1 MPVIA
6 TLTLNPTIDESTS
19 VDHVVPENKLR
30 CGQPTY
36 EPGGGGLNVSRAI
49 RNLGGESVVLW
60 TRGGP
65 AGQLLSELLEKEGL
79 RNEPIPISGI
89 TRTNFIVL
97 ETSTKLQYRFGMPGP
112 ELTEEEEERC
122 LEAVRRLRPV
132 PDYLVVSGSLPPGLG
147 ADFCARVAKAVPAS
161 TRVVVD
167 TSGEP
172 LRRALEAGVYL
183 VKPNLRELGQSVGRE
198 LKHDPGIEEAA
209 GELVRDGRARGV
221 VVSLG
226 AAGALVASEEGF
238 ERVRSPTVPIQSK
251 VGAGDSMVAGMVLAL
266 SRGLPLR
273 EAVRYGVAAGAG
285 AVMTAGTELCRLED
299 VERLYAQ
306 MGRGAA

>member
-1 MPVIA
+1 MPGIA
-6 TLTLNPTIDESTS
+6 TLTLNPTIDESTT
-19 VDHVVPENKLR
+19 VDHVVPEHKLR
-30 CGQPTY
+30 CAQPTY

-79 RNEPIPISGI
+79 RNESIPISGF

-97 ETSTKLQYRFGMPGP
+97 EMATTLQYRFGMPGP
-112 ELTEEEEERC
+112 ELTEEEAERC

-147 ADFCARVAKAVPAS
+147 DDFCARVAKAVPAS

-198 LKHDPGIEEAA
+198 LRDDPAIEEAA
-209 GELVRDGRARGV
+209 RELVRDGRAQVV
-221 VVSLG
+221 VVSVG
-226 AAGALVASEEGF
+226 AGGALVVSAEGL
-238 ERVRSPTVPIQSK
+238 ERVRSPTVPIKSK
-251 VGAGDSMVAGMVLAL
+251 VGAGDSMVGGMVLAL

-273 EAVRYGVAAGAG
+273 EVVRYGVSAGAG
-285 AVMTAGTELCRLED
+285 AVMTAGTELCRRED

-306 MGRGAA
+306 MQQGAA